1 MFASS
6 ICIVAIAIAAMW
18 INTLSVVS
26 GFSSTSNGKI
36 VGRQIAT
43 TTPWRTNGILRSS
56 VNSIETPPDIDFT
69 TYEGKAPSE
78 DWELDCYSR
87 PVMTVGNKKLWEV
100 LITDSTGSFRFCKT
114 LPSNN
119 VNSKVLRQTVEDL
132 IEDPNIDTKPSTIR
146 FFRGAMF
153 NMINIALSELDV
165 VGRPSRCTN
174 SIAQWLEERHR
185 DVYPN
190 MEGYRATMG
199 VSAFGSGGP
208 SFLNVRTPVK
218 MPDAIRG
225 EKYAFVALPLAEML
239 PGGSITSENIG
250 VGRLCPVPENIGGD
264 LPPADTFVQG
274 IVILTQRP
282 DALAAWLAGT
292 ELASMSC
299 DLRKRDLIMETDIDT
314 RYLMAKLNDEQR
326 EEGVAFEEGKDALNG
341 LHFVCVQRDEDD
353 EPAGFWLM
361 RELPS
366 GI

>member
-1 MFASS
+1 MSTLLS
-6 ICIVAIAIAAMW
+6 MNSM
-18 INTLSVVS
+18 NT
-26 GFSSTSNGKI
+26 I
-36 VGRQIAT
+36 E
-43 TTPWRTNGILRSS
+43 TTPD
-56 VNSIETPPDIDFT
+56 IEFNM
-69 TYEGKAPSE
+69 YEGIKPSE
-78 DWELDCYSR
+78 NWELDCYSR
-87 PVMTVGNKKLWEV
+87 PVLTAGGKKLWEV

-114 LPSNN
+114 LPSNK
-119 VNSKVLRQTVEDL
+119 VNSKEVRQTVEDL
-132 IEDPNIDTKPSTIR
+132 MEDPNIDVKPSTIR

-153 NMINIALSELDV
+153 NMINIALNELDV

-190 MEGYRATMG
+190 MEGYRAQMG
-199 VSAFGSGGP
+199 VGSGLASGGP

-218 MPDAIRG
+218 MPDSLRG
-225 EKYAFVALPLAEML
+225 EKYAFVALPLAELL

-250 VGRLCPVPENIGGD
+250 VGRLCPIPENLSGD
-264 LPPADTFVQG
+264 MPPADTFVQG

-299 DLRKRDLIMETDIDT
+299 DLRKRNVIMETDIDT
-314 RYLMAKLNDEQR
+314 RYLMARLNDQQR
-326 EEGVAFEEGKDALNG
+326 EEGVAFEEGKDALDG

-353 EPAGFWLM
+353 DPAGFWLM
-361 RELPS
+361 RDLPS